1 MAATVTRDQHR
12 AIDRLAAGD
21 WQAAHAIVQNLEDP
35 LSCSIH
41 ALCHRI
47 EGDPENARYWYRRA
61 GVAFTRD
68 RPVEQEIAAL
78 QGEIAES
85 GIRRSR

>member
-1 MAATVTRDQHR
+1 MASTVTRDQRR
-12 AIDRLAAGD
+12 AIDRLAEGD

-47 EGDPENARYWYRRA
+47 EGDLENARYWYRRA

-68 RPVEQEIAAL
+68 RPVEQELAVL
-78 QGEIAES
+78 QGEIADS
-85 GIRRSR
+85 RIRRSR

>member
-1 MAATVTRDQHR
+1 MAPRVTRDQRR
-12 AIDRLAAGD
+12 AIGRLAAGD
-21 WQAAHAIVQNLEDP
+21 WQAAHAIVQDLEDP

-47 EGDPENARYWYRRA
+47 EGDLENARYWYGRA
-61 GVAFTRD
+61 GVAFTGD
-68 RPVEQEIAAL
+68 GTVEQELAAL

-85 GIRRSR
+85 SIRHSR

>member
-1 MAATVTRDQHR
+1 MASTVTRAQRR
-12 AIDRLAAGD
+12 AIDRLAEGD
-21 WQAAHAIVQNLEDP
+21 WQAAHAIVQDMEDP

-47 EGDPENARYWYRRA
+47 EGDLENARYWYGRA
-61 GVAFTRD
+61 GLAFDRNRSVA
-68 RPVEQEIAAL
+68 QELADL

-85 GIRRSR
+85 RDRRSR